1 MIILFERSVRIGDTV
16 IIGSFSGTVSKI
28 RIRAITIIDFDRKEV
43 IISNKAFVIERLI
56 NWSLI
61 DIITR
66 LVIRFGVVYGFDLE
80 KVRKV
85 LLKAAIEYLRVMY
98 ELMSEVFF
106 TVFGVSTLD
115 YELRL
120 YVRELRDRSRIVDE
134 LNRIID

>member
-1 MIILFERSVRIGDTV
+1 MRIGDTV